1 MFDLDNFNYL
11 LASLLSTTGN
21 AQLINWFI
29 FERERSRK
37 VRK

>member
-1 MFDLDNFNYL
+1 MFDLDNFDYL
-11 LASLLSTTGN
+11 LASLLSATGN
-21 AQLINWFI
+21 TQSINWFI

>member
-1 MFDLDNFNYL
+1 MFDLDSFNYL
-11 LASLLSTTGN
+11 LASLLSATGN
-21 AQLINWFI
+21 VQSINWFT